1 MENNLN
7 IVKSEFKELPNN
19 IEAEQSVIGSIL
31 VTNEIFDEISTII
44 SSINFYDPMH
54 QKIYNA
60 IESLIYKG
68 MLANPITLKNYF
80 EDEKDDLDV
89 PEYLVKITKF
99 STSIRQAIEY
109 SKIIYDMF
117 VRRELIKISEQT
129 IDNAKITDLDSSG
142 QNIIENSERLLF
154 DLAEKGSF
162 NSSLIKF
169 DDAMKQTIEMA
180 SAAYKNEGGIVGVPT
195 GLRDLD
201 DKLGG
206 LHQSDLIIIAGRP
219 SMGKTSLA
227 TNIAFNAAKH
237 IQDNQKKS
245 SVAFFSLEMSS
256 EQLST
261 RILSEQAR
269 IGSNDIRRGRISDE
283 QFDQFLETSKNI
295 AELPLFIDETPAIS
309 IAAMS
314 NRARRIKRLHGLD
327 MIVVDY
333 IQLMRGTTYNKDG
346 RVQEISQITQGL
358 KAIAKELGVPVVALS
373 QLSRQ
378 VEQRDDHKPQLAD
391 LRESG
396 SIEQDADVVMFVYR
410 EGYYLQR
417 KEPREATVE
426 HAEWQAKM
434 NEVAHLAE
442 IIIGKQRHGPIGKVT
457 LEFEKDLQNLKILK
471 LIKFKYKT
479 LMLTSLY
486 ENTILKNPKF
496 IILILFI
503 TLISFG
509 YYSKDFR
516 LDASSE
522 TLLIEDDPDLEYLRE
537 ITNRYGSKEF
547 LVLTYT
553 PNEGMIS
560 NTSINNLLSLKYKI
574 QSLDWV
580 HSVITLLDIP
590 LLNNTDAPLQE
601 RLKGFKTLKDEDVDK
616 NRGFKEILESPVF
629 RNFVISESG
638 KTSGI
643 IVNIKQNPILEDIEN
658 RSKKEIDEHRDKIKK
673 QNHKNILE
681 IRDVIKSYDDVGKI
695 YLGGIPMIADDMM
708 TFIKSDIIVF
718 GLGVLLFIIATLWF
732 VFKK

>member
-1 MENNLN
+1 MENNLT
-7 IVKSEFKELPNN
+7 IVKDKFKELPNN

-44 SSINFYDPMH
+44 SNINFYDPMH
-54 QKIYNA
+54 QKIFNA
-60 IESLIYKG
+60 IENLIYKG

-80 EDEKDDLDV
+80 EDEKDEINI

-99 STSIRQAIEY
+99 STSVRQAIEY

-129 IDNAKITDLDSSG
+129 IDSAKINDLDSNG

-169 DDAMKQTIEMA
+169 DDAMKQTILMA

-227 TNIAFNAAKH
+227 TNIAFNAAKN
-237 IQDNQKKS
+237 IQENGKKS
-245 SVAFFSLEMSS
+245 SIAFFSLEMSS

-261 RILSEQAR
+261 RILSEQAK

-314 NRARRIKRLHGLD
+314 NRARRIKRLYGLD
-327 MIVVDY
+327 MILVDY
-333 IQLMRGTTYNKDG
+333 IQLMKGTTHNKDG

-442 IIIGKQRHGPIGKVT
+442 IIIGKQRHGPIGKIT
-457 LEFEKDLQNLKILK
+457 LEFEERFT
-471 LIKFKYKT
+471 KFKDT
-479 LMLTSLY
+479 Q
-486 ENTILKNPKF
+486 
-496 IILILFI
+496 
-503 TLISFG
+503 
-509 YYSKDFR
+509 
-516 LDASSE
+516 
-522 TLLIEDDPDLEYLRE
+522 
-537 ITNRYGSKEF
+537 
-547 LVLTYT
+547 
-553 PNEGMIS
+553 
-560 NTSINNLLSLKYKI
+560 IN
-574 QSLDWV
+574 
-580 HSVITLLDIP
+580 
-590 LLNNTDAPLQE
+590 
-601 RLKGFKTLKDEDVDK
+601 
-616 NRGFKEILESPVF
+616 
-629 RNFVISESG
+629 
-638 KTSGI
+638 
-643 IVNIKQNPILEDIEN
+643 
-658 RSKKEIDEHRDKIKK
+658 
-673 QNHKNILE
+673 
-681 IRDVIKSYDDVGKI
+681 
-695 YLGGIPMIADDMM
+695 
-708 TFIKSDIIVF
+708 
-718 GLGVLLFIIATLWF
+718 
-732 VFKK
+732 